1 MMADSLSTIETKIIR
16 WSRGISLI
24 GLIGLMI
31 LAVITVGEVLL
42 RWLFKYPILGVSDV
56 SRLVITI
63 IAASC
68 FPLVS
73 AKREH
78 ITIHVL
84 GSKLGP
90 RANSVLEAFGAFVTL
105 VIICLLTWQI
115 WLYSGELAT
124 AKETTMLVR
133 WPTSPWWRVTTLL
146 FALCV
151 PIQVVCV
158 YTSLR
163 SAFTSRDIMDLK
175 DSHDSEEEKS
185 G

>member
-1 MMADSLSTIETKIIR
+1 MTDALSPIETKIIR

-24 GLIGLMI
+24 GLIGLML
-31 LAVITVGEVLL
+31 LAAITVGEVLL

-90 RANSVLEAFGAFVTL
+90 RANSILEAFGAFVTL
-105 VIICLLTWQI
+105 IILSLLTWQI
-115 WLYSGELAT
+115 WLYSGELAA

-133 WPTSPWWRVTTLL
+133 WSVSPWWRVTTLL

-151 PIQVVCV
+151 PIQLVCV

-163 SAFTSRDIMDLK
+163 SAFCTKDITDPNSSNDGK
-175 DSHDSEEEKS
+175 QEKS

>member
-1 MMADSLSTIETKIIR
+1 MASSPSIIETKIIR
-16 WSRGISLI
+16 WSRGISLV
-24 GLIGLMI
+24 GLIGLML
-31 LAVITVGEVLL
+31 LAGITVGEVLL

-56 SRLVITI
+56 SRLIVTI
-63 IAASC
+63 VAASC

-73 AKREH
+73 AKRDH
-78 ITIHVL
+78 ISIQVL

-90 RANSVLEAFGAFVTL
+90 RANSVLEAFGSFITL
-105 VIICLLTWQI
+105 VVLGLLTWQI

-124 AKETTMLVR
+124 ANETTMIVR
-133 WPTSPWWRVTTLL
+133 WPVSPWWRVTTLL

-151 PIQVVCV
+151 PIQMVCV

-163 SAFTSRDIMDLK
+163 SAFTSKDIMDPK
-175 DSHDSEEEKS
+175 CPYDSDQENS